1 MLTCTRC
8 GQVREPLPKAP
19 LFGTLGQQV
28 LSNVCAA
35 CWTEW
40 QHESF
45 RLLNHYGLEPVKSE
59 DRKKL
64 YVYLR
69 EFLKLPIGTQ

>member
-1 MLTCTRC
+1 MTCSRC
-8 GQVREPLPKAP
+8 GQVREPLAKAP
-19 LFGTLGQQV
+19 LFGALGQQIF
-28 LSNVCAA
+28 SNVCAT
-35 CWTEW
+35 CWAEW

-45 RLLNHYGLEPVKSE
+45 RLLNHYGLQPVNPE

-69 EFLKLPIGTQ
+69 EFLKLPIGAQ